1 MSAPHPRPLSEAQIE
16 AFVRDGAV
24 RLDHAFSPTLAAD
37 ARAILW
43 RALGHL
49 HGCAPDDPSTWT
61 APVIRLGM
69 FTPPPFV
76 EAANTPRLRGAFD
89 QLVGPGRWR
98 PVGAVGTFPVRFPSP
113 DDPGDAGWHVD
124 VSFGQE
130 HPDFME
136 WRANVASDGR
146 ALLLLM
152 MFSDVGP
159 DDAPTRLRLG
169 SHRIIARRL
178 APHGAAGLSL
188 RALASDGFAESAG
201 CAEAAAVGAAG
212 DVWLCHP
219 FVAHAA
225 QPHRGVAHEGARPRF
240 MAQPPLLPTG
250 ALDVAGGASPVER
263 AIRVALAD
271 DVAGEAAGG
280 YDRRS

>member
-1 MSAPHPRPLSEAQIE
+1 MSSPHPRPLSEAQIE

-43 RALGHL
+43 RALKHL

-61 APVIRLGM
+61 APVIRLGLL
-69 FTPPPFV
+69 TPPPFV
-76 EAANTPRLRGAFD
+76 AAANTPRLRGAFD

-113 DDPGDAGWHVD
+113 DDPGDVGWHVD
-124 VSFGQE
+124 VSLGQDD
-130 HPDFME
+130 PDFMA

-152 MFSDVGP
+152 LFSDVGP

-188 RALASDGFAESAG
+188 RALAADGFAESAG
-201 CAEAAAVGAAG
+201 CREAAAVGAAG

-219 FVAHAA
+219 FVVHAA
-225 QPHRGVAHEGARPRF
+225 QPHRGVVEDGARPRF

-263 AIRVALAD
+263 AIREALAEG
-271 DVAGEAAGG
+271 VADAPPGG
-280 YDRRS
+280 YARRS